1 MFYLGIG
8 LILYAIL
15 VFWITFAK
23 PEKLWN
29 SGKIQAFVKILGGT
43 GTTIFFIIF
52 GLAALGVGIWLLI
65 EHWPV

>member
-15 VFWITFAK
+15 VFWITSAK

-29 SGKIQAFVKILGGT
+29 SGKIQGFVKFLGET

-65 EHWPV
+65 AHWPA